1 MRTEAMLWV
10 CLFSYVTITI
20 FCTAYGEPTPSVAR
34 TEYLR
39 RLNEAT
45 LRTIESPD
53 GDVVHC
59 VDRAKQ
65 PAFDH
70 PLLSDH
76 VLQESPTSIPEG
88 LEDLNAKYLSMLEN
102 SNSTARPSTIFGTQ
116 LWHSQGR
123 CPEDTVPIRRPSDS
137 DLLDRQHQTRS
148 YRRLN
153 YTASSKRNLS
163 RKLMGNFAVPV
174 HEYAVGQIDHTSIYG
189 TYAIFNAWNPKV
201 QDPEEMS
208 IAQLWLIS
216 GSFYGPYLDTVEA
229 GWTVEPDAYK
239 DYNTRFFIYWT
250 NDNYKT
256 SGCRDLHCPGF
267 VHVSRDMLLG
277 GTISPLSK
285 YGGQQFEMQPVA
297 VWKDNVTGNWWL
309 RVGSTNIGYWPA
321 RLFKNGLQNKA
332 SIAQWGGEITNMF
345 AKGRHTSTQMGSG
358 HFSTEGGGNAAYV
371 RSLQYVDST
380 YSFVSVPKN
389 FRFAASNPTCYS
401 ITPYSTTY
409 SGTSF
414 FFGGPGYNPQCH

>member
-1 MRTEAMLWV
+1 MLWV
-10 CLFSYVTITI
+10 CLFSSVTITI
-20 FCTAYGEPTPSVAR
+20 FCTAYGEPTPSVAK

-45 LRTIESPD
+45 LRAIESPD

-76 VLQESPTSIPEG
+76 ESPTSIPEG
-88 LEDLNAKYLSMLEN
+88 LEDLKAKYLSMLEN

-163 RKLMGNFAVPV
+163 RKLMGNFAMPV

-239 DYNTRFFIYWT
+239 DTIHDFSYTGRMITTRQVGAGTYIA
-250 NDNYKT
+250 
-256 SGCRDLHCPGF
+256 RDLYTCLETCF
-267 VHVSRDMLLG
+267 WEAQSLLG